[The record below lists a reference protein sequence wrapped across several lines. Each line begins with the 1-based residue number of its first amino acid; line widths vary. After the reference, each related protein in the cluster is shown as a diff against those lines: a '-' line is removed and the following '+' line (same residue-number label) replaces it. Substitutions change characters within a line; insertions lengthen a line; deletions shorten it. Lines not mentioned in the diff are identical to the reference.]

1 MKFKHK
7 RWRDA
12 VVRHLKEKGPQLLS
26 QILDEL
32 RNKDGRP
39 YVSAPRLNAASNL
52 LHADPRISVR
62 EVKKVGSGISGPYK
76 AYEYAVFDDGEAQV

>member
-12 VVRHLKEKGPQLLS
+12 VVRHLSEKGPQLLS

-32 RNKDGRP
+32 RNKDGRRF
-39 YVSAPRLNAASNL
+39 VSAPRLNAASNV

-62 EVKKVGSGISGPYK
+62 EVMKYGNNTSGRYK
-76 AYEYAVFDDGEAQV
+76 AYEYAVFGDGETQV

>member
-12 VVRHLKEKGPQLLS
+12 VVRHLSEKGPQLLS

-32 RNKDGRP
+32 RNKDGRRF
-39 YVSAPRLNAASNL
+39 VAAPRLKAASNL

-62 EVKKVGSGISGPYK
+62 EVMKYGNASSGRYI
-76 AYEYAVFDDGEAQV
+76 AYEYAVFGDGEAQV

>member
-12 VVRHLKEKGPQLLS
+12 VVLHLSNKGPQLLS

-32 RNKDGRP
+32 RNKEGRP
-39 YVSAPRLNAASNL
+39 FVSAPRLNAASNL

-62 EVKKVGSGISGPYK
+62 EVKKLGSGISGRYR
-76 AYEYAVFDDGEAQV
+76 AYEYAVFGDGETQV